1 MAEELENEVLEVKET
16 QKSESS
22 SGGFTNNVFNFFE
35 EKQQLLAYIG
45 GGVVVVIGVAVFVFA
60 KWLPDRNVAAQK
72 ASFRAE
78 LAFAKDS
85 FGLALNGNGADVKG
99 FLEIGNKFSF
109 TKTANLSNYYAGIC
123 YLNLKQYDNAVKYL
137 GKFSTSD
144 PILGAVRYSALG
156 DAYSELGKM
165 DDAISNYEKAA
176 SFSSNEVYTPYFLL
190 KAALANESQKQ
201 YGDAKELLEKIKT
214 NYPTSD
220 EGRDIEKYLARV
232 NAAL

>member
-16 QKSESS
+16 QKNESS
-22 SGGFTNNVFNFFE
+22 NGGFIGKAFDFFE
-35 EKQQLLAYIG
+35 EKQQLLAYVG
-45 GGVVVVIGVAVFVFA
+45 GGVLVLIGVAVFVFA

-72 ASFRAE
+72 AVFKAE

-85 FGLALNGNGADVKG
+85 FALALNGNGSDVKG
-99 FLEIGNKFSF
+99 FLEVGDKFSF
-109 TKTANLSNYYAGIC
+109 TKTASLSNYYAGIC

-156 DAYSELGKM
+156 DAYAELGKM

-176 SFSSNEVYTPYFLL
+176 SFSTNDVYTPYFLL

-201 YGDAKELLEKIKT
+201 YSDAKGLLEKIKADFP
-214 NYPTSD
+214 NSD
-220 EGRDIEKYLARV
+220 EGREIEKYLARV

>member
-16 QKSESS
+16 QKSESTK
-22 SGGFTNNVFNFFE
+22 GGFINNVFNFFE
-35 EKQQLLAYIG
+35 EKQQLLAYVG
-45 GGVVVVIGVAVFVFA
+45 GGLVVVIGVAMFVFA

-85 FGLALNGNGADVKG
+85 FALALNGNGADVKG

-109 TKTANLSNYYAGIC
+109 TKTANLSHYYAGIC

-137 GKFSTSD
+137 GKFNTSD

-176 SFSSNEVYTPYFLL
+176 SFSANEVYTPYFLL
-190 KAALANESQKQ
+190 KAALANENQKQ